1 MVKEQ
6 GFIPLVL
13 LLVIAA
19 VATVVG
25 IAVVKNP
32 TISSNLPALLS
43 KITQP
48 QTKSIDQSIV
58 YTAEGA
64 AKASTILVKFKSGV
78 SDQAVA
84 NIHQALG
91 TKVKR
96 TIKGINVQ
104 IVELPANS
112 HVADMVS
119 QFRAR
124 GEIQYTEPNY
134 IVQSF
139 FTPNDPDFSSQWN
152 LQKINAP
159 AAWDTTQGGFGPIAV
174 LDTGVDSSHPD
185 LSGEVEGGYNF
196 IADNTDTSDDNGHG
210 THVAGIIDAST
221 NNGIGVASIGFRGT
235 LLPVKVLDSTG
246 AGTDGSVAS
255 GITYATDNG
264 AKIINLSLGGSSFSQ
279 TEQDAIN
286 YATSKGVVVI
296 AAAGNNSNNSPVYP
310 AADSGVLA
318 VSASDSNDNL
328 ASFSSYGSDVF
339 VSAPG
344 DNITSTYNNGGYA
357 QMSGT
362 SMAAPHLAGL
372 LGLALSYKNS
382 SGVNIIDAIKKTSDK
397 VGPYSYDS
405 NGWNQ
410 YFGYGRIDAG
420 KLLTLL
426 VGATPSPTPTAS
438 AEPQPTQTTQ
448 TGAAAPHAA
457 KVFSFNVDL
466 EGAIDSIDLTN
477 SKIVVKI
484 SGISQNVGVYSGNL
498 VDLFVN
504 NQASFLASLAVGERI
519 NAKALWQ
526 DNKLTASQITVQGN
540 VSNQSNPQNSNSGT
554 NNPSANTNPVQNIIQ
569 NIPGNSQR
577 GHSGKP

>member
-1 MVKEQ
+1 MMKEQ
-6 GFIPLVL
+6 GFIPLVVL
-13 LLVIAA
+13 AIIAA
-19 VATVVG
+19 VATIVG
-25 IAVVKNP
+25 VAAVKNP

-48 QTKSIDQSIV
+48 QPKSIDQSIV

-64 AKASTILVKFKSGV
+64 AKAATILVKFKSGT
-78 SDQAVA
+78 SDQTVA
-84 NIHQALG
+84 HIHQALG
-91 TKVKR
+91 TKTKK
-96 TIKGINVQ
+96 TITGINVQ

-119 QFRAR
+119 QFRTR
-124 GEIQYTEPNY
+124 GEIQYAEPNY

-159 AAWDTTQGGFGPIAV
+159 TAWNTIQGGFGPIAV
-174 LDTGVDSSHPD
+174 LDTGIDSNHPD
-185 LSGEVEGGYNF
+185 LSGEVKIGYNF

-235 LLPVKVLDSTG
+235 LLPVKILDSTG

-255 GITYATDNG
+255 GITYAVDNG

-279 TEQDAIN
+279 TEQDAVN
-286 YATSKGVVVI
+286 YATSKGVIVV

-372 LGLALSYKNS
+372 LGLALSYQGS
-382 SGVNIIDAIKKTSDK
+382 SGKNIIDAIKQTSDK
-397 VGPYSYDS
+397 VGSYPYDS

-420 KLLTLL
+420 KFLTLL
-426 VGATPSPTPTAS
+426 AGATPTPTPTAS
-438 AEPQPTQTTQ
+438 AQPQPTQT
-448 TGAAAPHAA
+448 GATAPHAT

-466 EGAIDSIDLTN
+466 EGTIDSIDLAN

-484 SGISQNVGVYSGNL
+484 NGISQNVGVYSGNL

-504 NQASFLASLAVGERI
+504 NQSSLLASLTVGERI

-526 DNKLTASQITVQGN
+526 DNKLTAIQITVQGN
-540 VSNQSNPQNSNSGT
+540 VGNQSTPQNNTS
-554 NNPSANTNPVQNIIQ
+554 NTNTPSNANPAQNIIQ
-569 NIPGNSQR
+569 NTPGNSQK
-577 GHSGKP
+577 GHSGKPF